1 MRLTTVARLVCTDV
15 QQRNQWSPKEAAAV
29 ELEEAAEERPLSI
42 YRAAA
47 LQVTSD
53 RQVYT
58 Q

>member
-29 ELEEAAEERPLSI
+29 ELEEAAERPLSI